1 MLWLV
6 GHVEVDGIDLRFL
19 CPLLPCQVGVMDM
32 LRFHKFTI
40 GHAWITDYG
49 SPDEAEEFAF
59 IAPYS
64 PLHNVAVP
72 AGGSR
77 QYPAMILATG
87 DHDDRCDLQ
96 SIDACLWLVMRCR
109 SMSVHEFFCVLL

>member
-1 MLWLV
+1 MLQFRKLTTSCTCV
-6 GHVEVDGIDLRFL
+6 HFFNHKAA
-19 CPLLPCQVGVMDM
+19 LPHPALNDFMYLQVGVMDM

-49 SPDEAEEFAF
+49 SPDEAQEFAY
-59 IAPYS
+59 IQPYS

-72 AGGSR
+72 HGGSR

-87 DHDDRCDLQ
+87 DHDDR
-96 SIDACLWLVMRCR
+96 
-109 SMSVHEFFCVLL
+109 